1 MDDSSGHREQLEGQ
15 LDFARHYEGRLVT
28 RCHSLQAIGRF
39 TRGAL
44 RLYCRTSRA
53 KRGGVD
59 TPPGLSTAILGD
71 SFEDL
76 SQKRAGVDMWT
87 VFSLLIIKGIDV
99 HISWGSLGVSLGGPL
114 GDRFSVTPPPNLG
127 EPFRCPRWACL
138 MYALMEVVQA
148 AVGVDRA
155 LV

>member
-1 MDDSSGHREQLEGQ
+1 MEDSSGHREQLEGQ

-28 RCHSLQAIGRF
+28 RCHSREAIGRF
-39 TRGAL
+39 TREAQPLLQDVPGP
-44 RLYCRTSRA
+44 
-53 KRGGVD
+53 KGGVD

-87 VFSLLIIKGIDV
+87 IFSLLIIKGIDV

-114 GDRFSVTPPPNLG
+114 GDRFSVTPPPEFGGALSVSTLG
-127 EPFRCPRWACL
+127 L
-138 MYALMEVVQA
+138 SDV
-148 AVGVDRA
+148 
-155 LV
+155 

>member
-44 RLYCRTSRA
+44 RLCCRTSRA

-99 HISWGSLGVSLGGPL
+99 HISWGVPWGVPGGSFGGPVL
-114 GDRFSVTPPPNLG
+114 SYPPPRIWG
-127 EPFRCPRWACL
+127 SPFG
-138 MYALMEVVQA
+138 VH
-148 AVGVDRA
+148 VGPV
-155 LV
+155 